1 MGTMVRAFLA
11 VALLGAC
18 AQVPQRELHAYRD
31 AFSQANQAAQE
42 VLLDYDAASQ
52 EHARRMAETPPA
64 EPEAG
69 APSPSGGAGAG
80 AGARAKPKPAPT
92 RLYPERFV
100 PASTTQANGSDVEQR
115 LRALAVIDRYNTL
128 LADLAE
134 GKSAAEA
141 ASSARGLISA
151 LQAAFGVVPG
161 LDAFVDTL
169 ASAAA
174 QARARQQFVVAVK
187 EGEKPVTSILDDVLK
202 KDAASFYQLRRAL
215 AEIDQ
220 NDIVERWLG
229 HSDAL
234 KAVVASH
241 DFSADPEPLTVAQAR
256 LDASSSKAGSL
267 INDGQ
272 PIVLKPGP
280 GGARAPDDAA
290 EAAINEHL
298 LAIERETAAL
308 LDIAARMKAY
318 HQLLERYVQLLD
330 GTKSAMVNLRVAVDR
345 PQDVMMQFEDL
356 TRTALA
362 LRRDFIKVRA
372 NF

>member
-11 VALLGAC
+11 VVLLGAC

-64 EPEAG
+64 QPEAG
-69 APSPSGGAGAG
+69 APGPAGGAGAG
-80 AGARAKPKPAPT
+80 GDARAKPKPAPT

-100 PASTTQANGSDVEQR
+100 PASTTQPNGSDVEQR

-134 GKSAAEA
+134 GKSASEA
-141 ASSARGLISA
+141 AASARGLISA

-220 NDIVERWLG
+220 NDIVERWLA

-234 KAVVASH
+234 RAVVASH
-241 DFSADPEPLTVAQAR
+241 AFSADPEPLNDAQAR

-267 INDGQ
+267 INNGQ

-280 GGARAPDDAA
+280 GGAKAADDAA